1 VSARNLVYA
10 FRVCLLLDGKRTA
23 PTTSSIVASNRPS
36 GPVVFRAESVGKSG
50 PKDPPQSELGL
61 KRQIVDAP
69 SHESDEKKAQRARER
84 RRERHADQRTA
95 GALYVSM
102 TPAGT
107 KAAGRGVTMCGWTT
121 IANQQARLIRAEA
134 GGKANAFY
142 RGLQA
147 CTLRWVCPCCTLKKS
162 EVSRG
167 QLNDAL
173 AVARKRKLKPVMMTL
188 TARHSKK
195 MSLTEFWSVLSR
207 AEQELKTTRAWKRLN
222 KRLAGG
228 FAKAVEV
235 THSERNGWH
244 PHFHLVLLTDADDEA
259 HAIELVET
267 LRDEWLHQL
276 SRVGLDGTSDAARKR
291 AFDVRGASTV
301 GEYITKWGAAEEMT
315 LSSSKIGHAKG
326 RTPWQLLRDA
336 RTADTDRERMLA
348 GALWYEFVQV
358 MQGVH
363 QLRQSPAFRELVKAY
378 VPPPPKGD
386 PPEEPVETVVFR
398 FGDPEWTYGRHKRI
412 LMREAAEDASKE
424 DAHSEVRRVLL
435 GSRIDA
441 DLWRNDEAEFD
452 LIEDG

>member
-1 VSARNLVYA
+1 M
-10 FRVCLLLDGKRTA
+10 LDDKTTV
-23 PTTSSIVASNRPS
+23 PTTSSISHRPQPS
-36 GPVVFRAESVGKSG
+36 GSAVFDAESVGKSG
-50 PKDPPQSELGL
+50 LKDPPQACPKGPTQSELGS
-61 KRQIVDAP
+61 KRQFVDAL
-69 SHESDEKKAQRARER
+69 SSNSEEKKAQRAKER

-95 GALYVSM
+95 GALYISM

-134 GGKANAFY
+134 AGKANAFY

-162 EVSRG
+162 EVSRC

-173 AVARKRKLKPVMMTL
+173 AVARERGLQPVMMTL

-195 MSLTEFWSVLSR
+195 MSLAEFWSVLSR
-207 AEQELKTTRAWKRLN
+207 AEQQLKNTRPWKRIN

-244 PHFHLVLLTDADDEA
+244 PHFHLVLLTDAPNELK
-259 HAIELVET
+259 AIELVEE
-267 LRDEWLHQL
+267 LREEWLHQL
-276 SRVGLDGTSDAARKR
+276 ARVGLDGTSDAAKKR
-291 AFDVRGASTV
+291 AFDVRGAATV
-301 GEYITKWGAAEEMT
+301 GDYITKWGAAEEMT
-315 LSSSKIGHAKG
+315 LATSKVGHAKG

-336 RTADTDRERMLA
+336 RTAETDRDRMRA

-363 QLRQSPAFRELVKAY
+363 QLRQSPAFRKLVAAY
-378 VPPPPKGD
+378 EPPPPKGD

-412 LMREAAEDASKE
+412 LMREAAEDASKD
-424 DAHSEVRRVLL
+424 DAHSAVRRVLL
-435 GSRIDA
+435 GDKIDS
-441 DLWRNDEAEFD
+441 DMWRNDEADFD